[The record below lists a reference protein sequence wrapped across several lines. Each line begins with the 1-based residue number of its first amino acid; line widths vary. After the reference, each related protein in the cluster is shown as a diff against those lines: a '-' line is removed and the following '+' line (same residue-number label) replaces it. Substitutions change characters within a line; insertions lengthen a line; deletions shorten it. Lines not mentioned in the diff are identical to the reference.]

1 MTKQQR
7 CSHRR
12 SAEAG
17 LTLIETAIALAILFV
32 MAGGL
37 MGLGVVAIS
46 TTENQG
52 HLATRTAEY
61 AQDKMEQLMSL
72 SYGDGCE
79 ALPCITGSDT
89 ISADCVAYLV
99 DVVCADGEAGL
110 TPGGDLDFDSPDDSY
125 VDYLDAKG
133 NPLGGGAEAPA
144 EWFYM
149 RVWRVETEGTEAP
162 GTDPLPAGIKRI
174 TVSCKTRNTVT
185 MQSGDRLASTLAT
198 LKTYPF

>member
-1 MTKQQR
+1 MT
-7 CSHRR
+7 
-12 SAEAG
+12 
-17 LTLIETAIALAILFV
+17 LVETIIALAILFIV
-32 MAGGL
+32 SAGL
-37 MGLGVVAIS
+37 MGLGVVAIT

-110 TPGGDLDFDSPDDSY
+110 TPGGDLNFGSADDSY
-125 VDYLDAKG
+125 VDYLDAQG
-133 NPLGGGAEAPA
+133 NPLGGGATAPA
-144 EWFYM
+144 GWFYM
-149 RVWRVETEGTEAP
+149 RVWQVDDNT
-162 GTDPLPAGIKRI
+162 TDGALPPGIKRI

-185 MQSGDRLASTLAT
+185 MQSGDQLTSTLAT

>member
-1 MTKQQR
+1 MTKQQQR
-7 CSHRR
+7 CSHRS

-17 LTLIETAIALAILFV
+17 MTLVETIIALAILFIV
-32 MAGGL
+32 SAGL
-37 MGLGVVAIS
+37 MGLGVVAVT

-79 ALPCITGSDT
+79 ELPCDTGSDT

-99 DVVCADGEAGL
+99 DVVCSDGEAGL
-110 TPGGDLDFDSPDDSY
+110 TPGGDLNFGSADDSY
-125 VDYLDAKG
+125 VDYLDAQG
-133 NPLGGGAEAPA
+133 NPLGGGATAPA
-144 EWFYM
+144 GWFYM
-149 RVWRVETEGTEAP
+149 RVWQVDDNT
-162 GTDPLPAGIKRI
+162 TDGALPPGIKRI

-185 MQSGDRLASTLAT
+185 MQSGDQLTSTLAT